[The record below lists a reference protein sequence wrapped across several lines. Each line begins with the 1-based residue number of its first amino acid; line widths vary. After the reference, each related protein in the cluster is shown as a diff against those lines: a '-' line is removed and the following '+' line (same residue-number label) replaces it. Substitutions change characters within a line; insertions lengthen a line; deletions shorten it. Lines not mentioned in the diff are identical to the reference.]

1 MIRPTTRNPEDR
13 RITLA
18 LFTAAILCAIVFWL
32 AGGLAAHAQAAR
44 GPNGD
49 TLTDVSAGAVKEV
62 CLTPTVTPTNAYGAN
77 FDVGGVLTFP
87 NAFPPSGG
95 GAIQAVYVDTAVVQS
110 QGYTLTPMIGLP
122 SSASTFTDATLAAI
136 SGLYDKGLPRGS
148 IVLSGASVLG
158 THTAFSATQ
167 LGQTINVGAAPASTP
182 PAKGTPF
189 IAVLTSNGALTNPF
203 ATSGD
208 LTICVDVVQFP

>member
-18 LFTAAILCAIVFWL
+18 LFSAAILCAIVFWL
-32 AGGLAAHAQAAR
+32 AGGLAAHAQTQK

-62 CLTPTVTPTNAYGAN
+62 CLTLTVTPSNAYGAN

-136 SGLYDKGLPRGS
+136 SGLYDKGLPRGAIS
-148 IVLSGASVLG
+148 LSGSSVLG

-167 LGQTINVGAAPASTP
+167 LGQTINVGAAPTSTP
-182 PAKGTPF
+182 PAKGMPL
-189 IAVLTSNGALTNPF
+189 IAVLTSNGALTNQF

-208 LTICVDVVQFP
+208 LTICVDVLQFP

>member
-1 MIRPTTRNPEDR
+1 MQPATHARENRTIR
-13 RITLA
+13 LA
-18 LFTAAILCAIVFWL
+18 LFSAAILCAIVFWL
-32 AGGLAAHAQAAR
+32 AGGLAAHAQTQK

-62 CLTPTVTPTNAYGAN
+62 CVTPTVTPTNAYGTN

-136 SGLYDKGLPRGS
+136 SGLYDKGLPRGAIS
-148 IVLSGASVLG
+148 LSGSSVLG

-167 LGQTINVGAAPASTP
+167 LGQTINVGAAPTSTP
-182 PAKGTPF
+182 PAKGMPL
-189 IAVLTSNGALTNPF
+189 IAVLTSNGALTNQF

-208 LTICVDVVQFP
+208 LTICVDVLQFP